1 MLSSLSLK
9 IGVAAL
15 LVALLGISL
24 YGMMHAKQEQ
34 ARAEV
39 KLEQAVQA
47 HQQAQ
52 ERLKAAQAIDTRQE
66 GVRRSEGLSVR
77 HSITL
82 AAQAANLKE
91 NQDAADPA
99 VADAGPAADGVLLDA
114 IRAALIPLHD
124 ACVNLAIQLR
134 QVKQGDSAPATP
146 GRFTAAQIDT
156 QITAVS
162 AAITAATA
170 RSEERR
176 VGKECR

>member
-1 MLSSLSLK
+1 MGRPGSSSDGIGPAGRCYGASRCVGRPRHGYSRVGAMLSSLSLK

-77 HSITL
+77 RSVTL

-99 VADAGPAADGVLLDA
+99 TAG
-114 IRAALIPLHD
+114 
-124 ACVNLAIQLR
+124 
-134 QVKQGDSAPATP
+134 
-146 GRFTAAQIDT
+146 
-156 QITAVS
+156 
-162 AAITAATA
+162 
-170 RSEERR
+170 
-176 VGKECR
+176 